1 MKTPCLF
8 DVALA
13 AALSLAI
20 GSGRAW
26 AAPQEGP
33 LADEPQVVQALSA
46 QPAWQ
51 LALQLHRA
59 ELSRAEAT
67 AASPHE
73 WSPSA
78 SWARRTFRPDA
89 TQPARAGERDW
100 SLGLSRG
107 LRLPDKAEAADAWGQ
122 RQRER
127 ADAQLAV
134 SWLELG
140 RALVQDAGECLLASR
155 QAQLWWAHWQLQQ
168 EQHRNVSRRH
178 ELGDAARQDVILLDA
193 ARSQAESSWL
203 QARQQAQLAEAR
215 WRARHPGIA
224 VPQWSQAEPLLS
236 GDPPA
241 AQTAEAIEARLMVHP
256 AARKA
261 ELDAAVAAAQSRHAD
276 TDRRPDPTVGVQV
289 GRDANGAERVWGV
302 NVSWP
307 LGGVVRSRQAEAAAA
322 EARAAEA
329 GLDEVRRELRLSL
342 QRWAD
347 DVGMANQAWQ
357 AQALA
362 ASQTAAAAQ
371 ALRKGQELGHVGV
384 GEVLLMQR
392 QLIEQQQAE
401 AAALVQAW
409 QARTRWALESGV
421 KWAMPPVD

>member
-1 MKTPCLF
+1 MKTFSLF
-8 DVALA
+8 DVAMA
-13 AALSLAI
+13 VALSLAI

-26 AAPQEGP
+26 AASQDGP
-33 LADEPQVVQALSA
+33 LADEAQVVQALSA

-59 ELSRAEAT
+59 ERSRAEAT
-67 AASPHE
+67 VASPHE

-78 SWARRTFRPDA
+78 SWARRTYRQDP
-89 TQPARAGERDW
+89 TQPARAGEREW

-107 LRLPDKAEAADAWGQ
+107 LRLPGKAEAAEAWGQ

-127 ADAQLAV
+127 AEAQLAL
-134 SWLELG
+134 SWLEIG

-193 ARSQAESSWL
+193 ARSQAESGWL

-215 WRARHPGIA
+215 WRARHPGIT
-224 VPQWSQAEPLLS
+224 VPQGSQAEPLEL

-241 AQTAEAIEARLMVHP
+241 APSAEVIEARLMAHP

-261 ELDAAVAAAQSRHAD
+261 ALDAEVAAAQSRHAD
-276 TDRRPDPTVGVQV
+276 IDRRPDPTVGVQV
-289 GRDANGAERVWGV
+289 GRDASGAERVWGV

-307 LGGVVRSRQAEAAAA
+307 LGGVARSRQAEAVAA
-322 EARAAEA
+322 EARAAAA

-347 DVGMANQAWQ
+347 DVLMGHHSWQ

-362 ASQTAAAAQ
+362 ASRTAAAAQ

-409 QARTRWALESGV
+409 QARMRWALESGA
-421 KWAMPPVD
+421 KWAMPSVD